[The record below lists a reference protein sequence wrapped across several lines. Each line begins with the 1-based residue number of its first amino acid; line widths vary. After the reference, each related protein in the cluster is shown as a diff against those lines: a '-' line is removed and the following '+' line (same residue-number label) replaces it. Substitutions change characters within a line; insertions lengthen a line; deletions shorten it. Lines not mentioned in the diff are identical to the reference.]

1 MNELPGPDDELRG
14 LRHEA
19 EALLE
24 RRRYAQARNVLARG
38 LARAPDDAHLQYLG
52 AFVDY
57 AQGNLDAALQSVQA
71 ILGRDP
77 GHFGARSLA
86 AHVHVARR
94 EFREAEAV
102 LIALLRDYPE
112 AAPLYADYAEVML
125 ATLNLDKAVAL
136 AREGLRHEPDSPSCL
151 QVIAVAEL
159 IEGRNGADAEHLGRL
174 LRLHPDRLHTLTTL
188 VLALDDRGDH
198 RGALRLARELLR
210 SQPDD
215 PHLVELVRAL
225 QRQTHWSMLPLY
237 PMQRWGWGGAIGVT
251 VAGMLGLRLLEGRL
265 PDALYGAV
273 SLLWLA
279 YVIYSWVWPSI
290 LRRFV

>member
-1 MNELPGPDDELRG
+1 MNDAGGQDDELRA
-14 LRHEA
+14 LLLEA

-24 RRRYAQARNVLARG
+24 RRRYSQARNVLARG
-38 LARAPDDAHLQYLG
+38 LARAPDDPQLQYLG

-57 AQGNLDAALQSVQA
+57 AQGELDQAIQSVQA
-71 ILGRDP
+71 ILARDP
-77 GHFGARSLA
+77 GHYGARTLA

-94 EFREAEAV
+94 EFREAEAM

-112 AAPLYADYAEVML
+112 AASLYADYAEVML
-125 ATLNLDKAVAL
+125 STLHLDKAVAL
-136 AREGLRHEPDSPSCL
+136 AREGLRHEPDSPACL

-159 IEGRNGADAEHLGRL
+159 IEGRSGADAEHLGRL

-188 VLALDDRGDH
+188 VLALDDRGDS

-215 PHLVELVRAL
+215 EHLVELVRAL
-225 QRQTHWSMLPLY
+225 QRQNHWSMLPLY

-251 VAGMLGLRLLEGRL
+251 IAGMLGLRLLEGRL
-265 PDALYGAV
+265 PDGVYAAV
-273 SLLWLA
+273 SLLWFA